1 MMQLQFKGWE
11 TALDPE
17 NFTLLSILKFRQTRD
32 DFSFNKSVEHTL
44 ISKFVSYVAET
55 ADKKWG
61 KVASALNND
70 GGIFKQAQWEDV
82 KLFWNKIEF
91 EKAEIN
97 TQLLRY
103 LQTKQQ
109 LQATKNASNQ
119 INVIQNRFIN
129 KSKKR
134 EHDLQVDKETSKK
147 HQTRSGRVTIPDYNE
162 ETDEASSS
170 DVSIPELSSQENKPE
185 TMYATIEKGLDI
197 NSQENSKK
205 KIIRDDV
212 ITDILG
218 NTIDYSDATKDI
230 FSIYKEQYPDGD
242 LIDLRLN
249 SPFLK
254 KLPEPTARSYLMEMD
269 TVTESLVP
277 KIVHDFLVKFFS
289 KNLSAKEWHCEI
301 DDLKSP
307 EPNDPVMTAVVRAI
321 RSTLPQ
327 FIKAFSLEDQNP
339 LLNISTIEGV
349 YLNSFVHPCFDAFL
363 WYIANVNYEYG
374 EITSKSHVNRN
385 RADGAGF
392 MADADKYQLVYM
404 EGSRPVARDD
414 KEINDLEKITSNSK
428 KMFAE
433 IVKGIVKN
441 RRRLPSTLRVFGG
454 QSFRRRIHLFY
465 IDYRGTYRLNEVD
478 NANLPRKFSEM
489 KDFIYFYECVL
500 KWALLVRNV
509 TESFDLAR
517 TEPRPSRLSFANA
530 LFQLDE

>member
-1 MMQLQFKGWE
+1 
-11 TALDPE
+11 
-17 NFTLLSILKFRQTRD
+17 
-32 DFSFNKSVEHTL
+32 
-44 ISKFVSYVAET
+44 
-55 ADKKWG
+55 
-61 KVASALNND
+61 
-70 GGIFKQAQWEDV
+70 QAQWEDV

-97 TQLLRY
+97 TQLLEKK
-103 LQTKQQ
+103 LDKIETKQQ

-134 EHDLQVDKETSKK
+134 EHDLQVDKETSKR

-170 DVSIPELSSQENKPE
+170 D
-185 TMYATIEKGLDI
+185 
-197 NSQENSKK
+197 
-205 KIIRDDV
+205 

-218 NTIDYSDATKDI
+218 NTIDYSDATKEI

-339 LLNISTIEGV
+339 LLNISTIEGI

-392 MADADKYQLVYM
+392 MADADNYQLVYV

-414 KEINDLEKITSNSK
+414 KEINDLEKISNSK

-465 IDYRGTYRLNEVD
+465 IDYRGVD